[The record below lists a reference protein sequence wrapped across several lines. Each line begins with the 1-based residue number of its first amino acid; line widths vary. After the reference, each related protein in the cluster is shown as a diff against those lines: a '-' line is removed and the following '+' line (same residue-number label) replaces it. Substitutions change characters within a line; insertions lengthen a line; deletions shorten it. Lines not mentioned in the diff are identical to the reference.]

1 MHLCVYACV
10 FGCEAW
16 GILVPQAGIKT
27 HVPTSG
33 SVNLNY
39 WTVREVPKL
48 VLFKLLSL

>member
-1 MHLCVYACV
+1 MHLCVYACE

-27 HVPTSG
+27 HVPPSG

-39 WTVREVPKL
+39 WTVREVPKP